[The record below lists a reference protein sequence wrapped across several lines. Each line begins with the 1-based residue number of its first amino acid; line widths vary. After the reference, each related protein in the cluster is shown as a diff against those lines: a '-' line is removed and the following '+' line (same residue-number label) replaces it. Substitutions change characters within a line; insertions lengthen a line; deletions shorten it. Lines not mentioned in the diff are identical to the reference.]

1 MSAVIIVHLDRL
13 VRERIAAALTVRG
26 LETAAVVYVE
36 NGLEAVNK
44 DDLRAVLVDPR
55 ILLREKYD
63 IGARF
68 TMAAGKPVRIVALTH
83 VAGPAEAEAFQ
94 RHGAML
100 LIQPHEDV
108 EMLAMFLGAP
118 GKPLGLEE
126 AEQRRDKVRAIHGR
140 PKFGLIEDTGPDD
153 APIPFAPF
161 GADGKPPFVLVVDD
175 DDDVRSLLSDALI
188 GKGYDVHATTSV
200 PAALRYLRNPE
211 HKVSL
216 VISDIHMPIFDGF
229 EFKDELD
236 RTLEKVP
243 PFIGITGEDT
253 AEKYELAL
261 RLGAV
266 ALLSKPIRMRRLF
279 RLVKAALDRAGEW

>member
-1 MSAVIIVHLDRL
+1 MASVIVVHLDRL

-36 NGLEAVNK
+36 NALEAMVPGE
-44 DDLRAVLVDPR
+44 LQAVLVDPR
-55 ILLREKYD
+55 ILLREKFD

-68 TMAAGKPVRIVALTH
+68 AMAAGKPIRIVALTH

-108 EMLAMFLGAP
+108 ELLAMFLGAP
-118 GKPLGLEE
+118 GKPLGLED
-126 AEQRRDKVRAIHGR
+126 AEKRREKVRAIHGR
-140 PKFGLIEDTGPDD
+140 PKFELIEDTGPDD
-153 APIPFAPF
+153 APVPFASF
-161 GADGKPPFVLVVDD
+161 GPDGLAPVILVVDD
-175 DDDVRSLLSDALI
+175 DDDVRNLLSDALVA
-188 GKGYDVHATTSV
+188 KGYEVHATTSV
-200 PAALRYLRNPE
+200 PAALRYIRNPANR
-211 HKVSL
+211 VSM

-236 RTLEKVP
+236 RTLERP
-243 PFIGITGEDT
+243 IPFIGMTGEDT

-266 ALLSKPIRMRRLF
+266 ALLSKPIRVRRLF
-279 RLVKAALDRAGEW
+279 RLVKAALDRTDIK